1 MPEALTLGDNK
12 ADNHSAYWKFHKL
25 QTFALTEDLTNELF
39 TWLMID
45 TDKLYNF
52 SGA

>member
-1 MPEALTLGDNK
+1 MNEGEYLVGFPSILTL
-12 ADNHSAYWKFHKL
+12 
-25 QTFALTEDLTNELF
+25 ALTEDLTNELF
-39 TWLMID
+39 TRLTID

>member
-1 MPEALTLGDNK
+1 MVLHATQPEQAVALINAFEHETLEL
-12 ADNHSAYWKFHKL
+12 AL
-25 QTFALTEDLTNELF
+25 ALTEDLTNELF
-39 TWLMID
+39 TQLTID